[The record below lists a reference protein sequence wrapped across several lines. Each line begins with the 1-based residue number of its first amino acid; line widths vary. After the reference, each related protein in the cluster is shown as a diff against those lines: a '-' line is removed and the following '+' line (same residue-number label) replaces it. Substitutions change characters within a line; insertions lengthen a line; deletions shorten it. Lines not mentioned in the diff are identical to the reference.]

1 MCGVK
6 GIVLDASIL
15 LKAGDDENG
24 TPSLRPDAVYVLRKL
39 RYSNIFTGISYGLD
53 LSAPKVRLLQESA
66 RLCSYNCF
74 VFRPSA
80 IDSFVSKVSL
90 EWGDN
95 TGSYMHVVSSY
106 KDEEIAQMI
115 SSGWLITVLR
125 SPGKA
130 SDVEYST
137 GTENPSKI
145 FINKLEELPL
155 IICHLNKKAMG
166 KDVKTV
172 GYLMKPSREEDFA
185 KRGAFPIKPT
195 PNGLIFVPL
204 TYELPISQQ
213 LQEIDGVLHKATDD
227 IITVEMSSSSD
238 FENKVT
244 YTEGMQELQ
253 RYIGCHP
260 DCRVIDPFTNIYPV
274 LDRLKIQQILGGLE
288 NLTSKSCSKI
298 RGPHFLKVVDFHE
311 PKLEDKLVDAKLSL
325 PNIIKPQVACGVADA
340 HSMAIVFKADS
351 YKDLNVPLPAI
362 VQEYVDHSSIM
373 FKFYVVGK
381 KIFFAIKKST
391 PNADTLIKLAEEKEL
406 KPLLFDRYHFKF
418 LLSAICIFYGSQNED
433 NTRIDHELVIDA
445 ANCLRRVLDLTIFG
459 FDVVIQESTGD
470 HVIVDVNYLP
480 SFKEVPDEV
489 AIPTFWEAI
498 KEKLTGKQST
508 EIATLL

>member
-406 KPLLFDRYHFKF
+406 KPLLFDSLKS
-418 LLSAICIFYGSQNED
+418 LPVDKQKSQNED
-433 NTRIDHELVIDA
+433 NTRIDHELVTDA

>member
-1 MCGVK
+1 MYGVK

-15 LKAGDDENG
+15 LKSGDDENG
-24 TPSLRPDAVYVLRKL
+24 SPSLRPDADYVLRKL
-39 RYSNIFTGISYGLD
+39 RYSNIFTGISYGPD

-66 RLCSYNCF
+66 RLYSYNCF

-80 IDSFVSKVSL
+80 IDSFISEVSL
-90 EWGDN
+90 EWGDI

-115 SSGWLITVLR
+115 SSGWLITALR

-155 IICHLNKKAMG
+155 TICHLNKKAMG

-185 KRGAFPIKPT
+185 KRGAFPLKPT

-238 FENKVT
+238 SENKVT
-244 YTEGMQELQ
+244 FTAGMQELQ
-253 RYIGCHP
+253 RYIGCHL
-260 DCRVIDPFTNIYPV
+260 DCRLIDPFTNIYPV

-288 NLTSKSCSKI
+288 NLNSKSCSKI
-298 RGPHFLKVVDFHE
+298 RGPHFLKVVDFRE
-311 PKLEDKLVDAKLSL
+311 PKLEDKLADAKLSL
-325 PNIIKPQVACGVADA
+325 PNIVKPQVACGVADA
-340 HSMAIVFKADS
+340 HSMAIVFKEDS

-362 VQEYVDHSSIM
+362 VQEYVDHSSTM

-381 KIFFAIKKST
+381 KMFFAIKKST
-391 PNADTLIKLAEEKEL
+391 PNADTLIKLAEEKQL
-406 KPLLFDRYHFKF
+406 KPLLFDSLKS
-418 LLSAICIFYGSQNED
+418 LPVDTLKSQNED
-433 NTRIDHELVIDA
+433 NTQIDHELVTDA
-445 ANCLRRVLDLTIFG
+445 ANWLRRVLDLTIFG

-489 AIPTFWEAI
+489 AIPKFWEAI

-508 EIATLL
+508 EAAILL

>member
-6 GIVLDASIL
+6 GVVLDASIL

-24 TPSLRPDAVYVLRKL
+24 SPSLRADAVYVLRKL

-66 RLCSYNCF
+66 RLYSYNCF

-80 IDSFVSKVSL
+80 IDNFVSEVSL

-155 IICHLNKKAMG
+155 IICHLNKK
-166 KDVKTV
+166 
-172 GYLMKPSREEDFA
+172 
-185 KRGAFPIKPT
+185 RGAFPIKPT

-204 TYELPISQQ
+204 TYALPISQQ

-260 DCRVIDPFTNIYPV
+260 DCCVIDPFTNIYPV

-288 NLTSKSCSKI
+288 NLNSKSCSKV
-298 RGPHFLKVVDFHE
+298 RGPHFLKVVDFRE

-325 PNIIKPQVACGVADA
+325 PNIVKPQVACGVADA

-362 VQEYVDHSSIM
+362 VQEYVDHSSTM

-406 KPLLFDRYHFKF
+406 KPLLFDSLKS
-418 LLSAICIFYGSQNED
+418 LPVDKQKSQNED
-433 NTRIDHELVIDA
+433 NTRIDHELVTDA
-445 ANCLRRVLDLTIFG
+445 ANWLRRVLDLTIFG

-508 EIATLL
+508 EAAILL

>member
-1 MCGVK
+1 M
-6 GIVLDASIL
+6 
-15 LKAGDDENG
+15 
-24 TPSLRPDAVYVLRKL
+24 
-39 RYSNIFTGISYGLD
+39 
-53 LSAPKVRLLQESA
+53 
-66 RLCSYNCF
+66 
-74 VFRPSA
+74 
-80 IDSFVSKVSL
+80 
-90 EWGDN
+90 
-95 TGSYMHVVSSY
+95 
-106 KDEEIAQMI
+106 
-115 SSGWLITVLR
+115 
-125 SPGKA
+125 
-130 SDVEYST
+130 
-137 GTENPSKI
+137 
-145 FINKLEELPL
+145 
-155 IICHLNKKAMG
+155 
-166 KDVKTV
+166 
-172 GYLMKPSREEDFA
+172 
-185 KRGAFPIKPT
+185 
-195 PNGLIFVPL
+195 PL
-204 TYELPISQQ
+204 TYALPISQQ

-260 DCRVIDPFTNIYPV
+260 DCCVIDPFTNIYPV

-288 NLTSKSCSKI
+288 NLNSKSCSKV
-298 RGPHFLKVVDFHE
+298 RGPHFLKVVDFRE

-325 PNIIKPQVACGVADA
+325 PNIVKPQVACGVADA

-362 VQEYVDHSSIM
+362 VQEYVDHSSTM

-406 KPLLFDRYHFKF
+406 KPLLFDSLKS
-418 LLSAICIFYGSQNED
+418 LPVDKQKSQNED
-433 NTRIDHELVIDA
+433 NTRIDHELVTDA
-445 ANCLRRVLDLTIFG
+445 ANWLRRVLDLTIFG

-508 EIATLL
+508 EAAILL